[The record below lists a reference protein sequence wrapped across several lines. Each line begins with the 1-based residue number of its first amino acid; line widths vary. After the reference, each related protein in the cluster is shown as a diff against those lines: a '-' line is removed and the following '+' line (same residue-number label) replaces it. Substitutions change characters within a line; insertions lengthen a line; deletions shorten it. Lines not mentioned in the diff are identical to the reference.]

1 MMVLGFPVLRVSFG
15 IWVPLQRGLVL
26 VSCAQCFCL
35 LYVSHLILSRVFY
48 FLVSSSLHFWSL
60 FFSHCCGHPLNLLLG
75 GKTLWHL
82 PYLLLVLVVV
92 LVWYLVCCCASR
104 EHVPLVWPVC
114 WRTWLALT
122 VFVPCSTDVFLNFLL
137 HCQIYVLIFPRLD
150 HAIPCL
156 LWVNLRY
163 FGWRLWV
170 TLKSSQPC
178 PLVFPSVFGIVWV
191 TACIGMMF
199 CIRQ

>member
-104 EHVPLVWPVC
+104 EHVPLVACMLAHVVGFDSVCALFYWCVSKFSVALSNICANFSKAWPCYPV
-114 WRTWLALT
+114 
-122 VFVPCSTDVFLNFLL
+122 V
-137 HCQIYVLIFPRLD
+137 
-150 HAIPCL
+150 
-156 LWVNLRY
+156 
-163 FGWRLWV
+163 
-170 TLKSSQPC
+170 
-178 PLVFPSVFGIVWV
+178 IV
-191 TACIGMMF
+191 G
-199 CIRQ
+199 